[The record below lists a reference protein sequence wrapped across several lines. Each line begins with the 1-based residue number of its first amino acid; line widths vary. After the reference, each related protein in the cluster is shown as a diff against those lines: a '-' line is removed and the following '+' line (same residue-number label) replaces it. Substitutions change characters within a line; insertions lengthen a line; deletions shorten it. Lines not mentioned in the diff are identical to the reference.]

1 MNKSDEFIQFCRD
14 YKLNGFSF
22 PSITTEKK
30 RGKWDKKVNWGD
42 VRWQKNKNSEIK
54 DSHKGFAIRTGKD
67 SDITVIDCDN
77 IEVYNKITEEYP
89 SLLNTLRIKTNRGC
103 HLYLKYNEV
112 FKSNSDSFINFGN
125 YKGLDIRND
134 GGIAF
139 SYPTTYYHKGEKE
152 YVGYTIENN
161 TEIIDIP
168 DKLVDIYKLHKNISI
183 KKEPINKRSRK
194 NKETNNINFTIDN
207 KINMREVND
216 IANNINIE
224 YLTNYYDWLKII
236 TSLYTV
242 GTNEALDIAKTIS
255 KKTNNYGG
263 DVSFENKWNKDL
275 NPTDI
280 TIGTLYYY
288 SEISNEEKHNNI
300 KSNNNSK

>member
-1 MNKSDEFIQFCRD
+1 M
-14 YKLNGFSF
+14 
-22 PSITTEKK
+22 
-30 RGKWDKKVNWGD
+30 
-42 VRWQKNKNSEIK
+42 
-54 DSHKGFAIRTGKD
+54 FA

-77 IEVYNKITEEYP
+77 IEVYNKITNEYP
-89 SLLNTLRIKTNRGC
+89 SLLNTLRIKTNRGY

-168 DKLVDIYKLHKNISI
+168 DKLIEIYKLHKDNKPEKENKPIKNREKIIKENDNI
-183 KKEPINKRSRK
+183 K
-194 NKETNNINFTIDN
+194 FTFNN
-207 KINMREVND
+207 KINMKEVND
-216 IANNINIE
+216 IANNINVE

-236 TSLYTV
+236 TSLYTI

-255 KKTNNYGG
+255 KKTNNYDG
-263 DVSFENKWNKDL
+263 DYLFEKKWNKDL
-275 NPTDI
+275 NSTDI
-280 TIGTLYYY
+280 TIGTLFYY

>member
-1 MNKSDEFIQFCRD
+1 M
-14 YKLNGFSF
+14 
-22 PSITTEKK
+22 
-30 RGKWDKKVNWGD
+30 
-42 VRWQKNKNSEIK
+42 
-54 DSHKGFAIRTGKD
+54 FA

-77 IEVYNKITEEYP
+77 IEVYNKITNEYP
-89 SLLNTLRIKTNRGC
+89 SLLNTLRIKTNRGY

-161 TEIIDIP
+161 KEIIDIP
-168 DKLVDIYKLHKNISI
+168 NKLVDIYKLYKDTKQENKPIKNGKKII
-183 KKEPINKRSRK
+183 KKND
-194 NKETNNINFTIDN
+194 NINFTFNN
-207 KINMREVND
+207 KINMKEVDD
-216 IANNINIE
+216 IANNIDVE
-224 YLTNYYDWLKII
+224 YLTDNYDWLKII
-236 TSLYTV
+236 TSLYTI

-255 KKTNNYGG
+255 KKANNYDG
-263 DVSFENKWNKDL
+263 DYLFEKKWNKDL
-275 NPTDI
+275 KSTDI
-280 TIGTLYYY
+280 TIGTLFYY